1 MKVRS
6 RAPLRLGICGGGTDV
21 SPYCDEHGGLVL
33 NATID
38 KYAYCTLDTDA
49 DDVKFEAT
57 DLQIS
62 EAYSVS
68 DFPNSSKQLKLHHAV
83 YLYMI
88 EKYNNGK
95 LIPLKMTTSCDAPI
109 GSGLGSSSTLVVAM
123 IKAFDHLFKAALDD
137 YGIAREAFFVERV
150 ICGLNGGCQDQYAA
164 AFGGFNLLDCRCGG
178 NVIVNP
184 LRISKEVL
192 LELES
197 SIVLYFTGVSR
208 ESAKIIDEQKKNV
221 VDSNKEALA
230 ALDNLKKETRIMKD
244 ALLLGNFDCIV
255 DSINRSWESKKKS
268 ASVISNEVINH
279 AMNVAFNAG
288 AKAGKVSGAGGGG
301 FMLFIVQNEIRD
313 RVLREL
319 KALGGL
325 TTTCHFT
332 KSGVTSWEVRKGS
345 KNEEFYARNFAKFC

>member
-1 MKVRS
+1 M
-6 RAPLRLGICGGGTDV
+6 
-21 SPYCDEHGGLVL
+21 
-33 NATID
+33 
-38 KYAYCTLDTDA
+38 
-49 DDVKFEAT
+49 
-57 DLQIS
+57 
-62 EAYSVS
+62 
-68 DFPNSSKQLKLHHAV
+68 
-83 YLYMI
+83 
-88 EKYNNGK
+88 
-95 LIPLKMTTSCDAPI
+95 
-109 GSGLGSSSTLVVAM
+109 
-123 IKAFDHLFKAALDD
+123 
-137 YGIAREAFFVERV
+137 
-150 ICGLNGGCQDQYAA
+150 
-164 AFGGFNLLDCRCGG
+164 
-178 NVIVNP
+178 IVNP

-313 RVLREL
+313 KVLREL

-345 KNEEFYARNFAKFC
+345 KDEELYARNFAKFC